1 MGLSE
6 AIGELFI
13 LLRVKD
19 ESSTGL
25 KQAEGNLGKTG
36 KAAKD
41 AGKEAEQMGTKFGK
55 AVTAIAA
62 AAAAAIAGIELV
74 TSRAKGLNAG
84 FDSIAASTGNEREAV
99 RGLASDL
106 QNVTF
111 GYDEILS
118 TFQTIEAHGV
128 RNIATYRAV
137 ADAAD
142 TLGSATRSSAAESAD
157 VILQIGDAFDLSA
170 EQAIGSIDSIAVA
183 NRQYGADLR
192 DISKLVGTYG
202 DEFADLGLSFD
213 DLIASY
219 VALRAEGRT
228 HKDAMKEIGEATRD
242 AADAEGIWA
251 DAMDD
256 AASSQESLTAKIQGG
271 QEALAGIA
279 DRIAASTRAIA
290 DYDKEIAD
298 QEQTV
303 AELADAITDAEASVD
318 IFADAYAQ
326 VTAEAERFTDAIETE
341 QETLDGLN
349 ASLATAQQAHADL
362 LDEYAA
368 TEQQIGRLEAA
379 YENAKNANDYFA
391 EAYADAADSL
401 ADATDAYEA
410 HIETLGDLEDAYA
423 DLIGDQQKAAAS
435 LTELEA
441 EYRDAATSTDWLDEA
456 TRDHAAEVERLEDR
470 YDRLTRSVADYQ
482 DRIEDSRHE
491 TGNLERDLAREKE
504 TLAEL
509 QAEWDSLTG
518 AKNAMGGALYV
529 DPASMADL
537 AGQIRD
543 SQDKI
548 GEYTWKIAENREE
561 QANLAKDAA
570 DAAQEIANAK
580 SDLDAAKN
588 SQEWYTEA
596 VKKHEETLARMSER
610 VATAAERVADI
621 GDRLAENRGAF
632 ADASS
637 DSGTLAKALAD
648 AKADVDEFGTA
659 VYGTPEK
666 LSPFQEALRRTQ
678 ERAQDLQTDLT
689 NARTRL
695 GDLRTEIG
703 ENETAQERY
712 RQKIADSIETL
723 GEYDR
728 KLAGTVLEMQKF
740 EQAGLDYV
748 KTTSPF
754 EDAQKRQADA
764 VERARDAYGDAVD
777 RLADLKQ
784 SRADEV
790 TNLATYRSEY
800 AETERAVA
808 GYRKELEKVNE
819 QIAILNANPP
829 NPVQA
834 LRDGLPDASG
844 VDLDRPG
851 YANETGGI
859 EDQADSGLV
868 DQGKSWLERTVYD
881 VGTLLDPVAGLA
893 DLAIVGLAGGGIVDK
908 AKDYLGKLPGATK
921 EVATGA
927 EVAAGAADDVVKATA
942 TGTGIL
948 GRVGTALTGL
958 TKFLTPL
965 AVLEGLYSVGAIENA
980 GADTAQMTDVA
991 SGLSFD
997 RINALTAG
1005 ASPASSTEAARFQ
1018 EFLAAHPD
1026 VKVRVDTQVNPPSGD
1041 FDWIHF
1047 LSGGMIETG
1056 SAAEIVPLDK
1066 TFGLIS
1072 TVTGGDDAKAAID
1085 AEVLRGVQA
1094 AEATGSTVEE
1104 NATIA
1109 ALLANPDWYLAL
1121 EEQAGP
1127 GIQALA
1133 TFMQQQVSAAMSPPI
1148 NPYGMKFDDSYTGEA
1163 RPLESVNPGTAG
1175 VEWMPGYGPEGY
1187 IGGYQSPETAPN
1199 AKDAY
1204 GIDRNGEP
1212 FFTGDPNNPA
1222 DVAAYQK
1229 AWSDWA
1235 AAKTGLAGA
1244 ASPAASPPT
1253 SPGGTTPGYVPYY
1266 EQPGY
1271 KEDQAARAA
1280 LDAEIR
1286 NVRDALRSPNASLGR
1301 SPEESLALSKRLQE
1315 LLAMWGQR
1323 FGGDW
1328 QTWADMS
1335 APVIGMGRA
1344 ASGGSAPLP
1353 ARQSTVEGTL
1363 QQVLAAFGAGGS
1375 IGGSQPVTIQLQSD
1389 IPFVAKQITAFN
1401 ADSRYRAGIRTHT

>member
-1 MGLSE
+1 MGLSD
-6 AIGELFI
+6 AIGELFV

-19 ESSTGL
+19 ETSVGL
-25 KQAEGNLGKTG
+25 KSAEGNIGKTG
-36 KAAKD
+36 KAAQD
-41 AGKEAEQMGTKFGK
+41 AGKEAEVMGKKFGR

-62 AAAAAIAGIELV
+62 AAAGAIAAIELV
-74 TSRAKGLNAG
+74 TSRAKQLNAG
-84 FDSIAASTGNEREAV
+84 FDSIAASTGNERDAL

-111 GYDEILS
+111 SYDEILD
-118 TFQTIEAHGV
+118 TFQAIEAHGV
-128 RNIATYRAV
+128 RNIATYKAV

-157 VILQIGDAFDLSA
+157 VILQIADAFDISA
-170 EQAIGSIDSIAVA
+170 DQAIASIDSIAVA
-183 NRQYGADLR
+183 NRQYGADLSE
-192 DISKLVGTYG
+192 ISKLVGTYG
-202 DEFADLGLSFD
+202 DEYDELGLSFD

-219 VALRAEGRT
+219 AALRAEGRT
-228 HKDAMKEIGEATRD
+228 HKDAMKEIGEATKD

-256 AASSQESLTAKIQGG
+256 AASSQASLTAQIESG

-290 DYDKEIAD
+290 DYDKEIAK

-349 ASLATAQQAHADL
+349 DSLAKAQQAHADL
-362 LDEYAA
+362 LDQYAA
-368 TEQQIGRLEAA
+368 TEQEIGRLTVA
-379 YENAKNANDYFA
+379 YEQAKNANDYFA
-391 EAYADAADSL
+391 AAYK
-401 ADATDAYEA
+401 DATDALDDANAAYAANVES
-410 HIETLGDLEDAYA
+410 IGDLQDAYA
-423 DLIGDQQKAAAS
+423 DLTDDQQKATATLAD
-435 LTELEA
+435 LQA
-441 EYRDAATSTDWLDEA
+441 EYRDASTSTEWLDEA

-470 YDRLTRSVADYQ
+470 YDRLTRSVANYQ

-561 QANLAKDAA
+561 QVKFAKDAA
-570 DAAQEIANAK
+570 DAAQEIAGAK
-580 SDLDAAKN
+580 AELDAAKN

-596 VKKHEETLARMSER
+596 VREHEESLARMSER

-621 GDRLAENRGAF
+621 GDRLAKNRGAF
-632 ADASS
+632 ADASD

-648 AKADVDEFGTA
+648 ARADVDEFGTA

-678 ERAQDLQTDLT
+678 ERAQDLQTDLI

-703 ENETAQERY
+703 ENETTQGRY
-712 RQKIADSIETL
+712 QQKIADSIGTL
-723 GEYDR
+723 QEYDR
-728 KLAGTVLEMQKF
+728 KLAGTMLEIQKF
-740 EQAGLDYV
+740 RDAGLDYV
-748 KTTSPF
+748 KQSAPF

-808 GYRKELEKVNE
+808 GYRKELERVNE

-834 LRDGLPDASG
+834 LRDGLPDTSG
-844 VDLDRPG
+844 VDLNKPG
-851 YANETGGI
+851 YANQTGGI

-881 VGTLLDPVAGLA
+881 VGTALEPYAGAIETGIAVGSTLYGLKKLGDFSKELKALAPVADDIA
-893 DLAIVGLAGGGIVDK
+893 K
-908 AKDYLGKLPGATK
+908 A
-921 EVATGA
+921 GA
-927 EVAAGAADDVVKATA
+927 EVGTEAVAAETVAKA
-942 TGTGIL
+942 GTGIL
-948 GRVGTALTGL
+948 GRISTLLG
-958 TKFLTPL
+958 KFGGATMIDPQDVSGIDL
-965 AVLEGLYSVGAIENA
+965 AY
-980 GADTAQMTDVA
+980 
-991 SGLSFD
+991 
-997 RINALTAG
+997 
-1005 ASPASSTEAARFQ
+1005 TEATGKEIPKQGGGLIGDLYRQFSGDTGATGTFDWIPGLLGLRDKGANI
-1018 EFLAAHPD
+1018 E
-1026 VKVRVDTQVNPPSGD
+1026 VDTQVNPPSGD

-1047 LSGGMIETG
+1047 LSGGMIATG
-1056 SAAEIVPLDK
+1056 SAAEMVPIDK
-1066 TFGLIS
+1066 TFGLNS
-1072 TVTGGDDAKAAID
+1072 TVTGGAETTAAID

-1094 AEATGSTVEE
+1094 AEATGSTVAE

-1109 ALLANPDWYLAL
+1109 ALLANPDWYIAL

-1133 TFMQQQVSAAMSPPI
+1133 SWMQQQVTAAMSPPI
-1148 NPYGMKFDDSYTGEA
+1148 NPYGTIDDGSYLGDP
-1163 RPLESVNPGTAG
+1163 RHHESVNPGTAG

-1301 SPEESLALSKRLQE
+1301 SPGESLALSKRLQE

-1335 APVIGMGRA
+1335 ALVSGGNL
-1344 ASGGSAPLP
+1344 ASPGGSAPLP

-1375 IGGSQPVTIQLQSD
+1375 VGGSQPIAIQLTSD
-1389 IPFVAKQITAFN
+1389 IPFVAKQITALN